1 MKACCIFCL
10 HCQGKNNGIHQLL
23 YDDSHN
29 KVFFQATQLFII
41 SFLYLQMMTAKS
53 NKLSL
58 FDFTMIVVSLVIGM
72 GIFRTPLNVA
82 QASPNTFLFFAAWI
96 AGGLV
101 ALCGALTYAEIGS
114 RLPVTGGYYKV
125 FSYAYHPS
133 IAFAI
138 NCVILVSNAASLAA
152 VALVG
157 GEYITGIFIPLSKD
171 VAWTSVAANSSYIQ
185 TIHIIIAITA
195 IVIFYGVNLAGLK
208 MSAKTQNVLTVIKII
223 LILLLIAPLFFA
235 TNDST
240 LQPFNSGIS
249 PTLREYIKAF
259 GIGLVAVSFTYGGY
273 QQTINFGAEVDQ
285 PAKNIPR
292 GIFFGIAIIIL
303 LYLTI
308 NYAYV
313 KVIGFETLQH
323 SKNIAAIMASKI
335 FGINA
340 ERILSGFLFLSVLA
354 YVNVLLMSNPRVMY
368 AMSEDNIL
376 PPVFKKRN
384 PVTEVLTV
392 SLSVFTAVCIII
404 IFWAK
409 EFDKI
414 LSFTIFLD
422 CFGMILSAATIF
434 ILRKKTKHL
443 DDTGIYKMKLFP
455 LMPIVFIAA
464 YVFVAISIT
473 LDYEKNGYAA
483 LIGISVMAVFT
494 GLYFLLAQ
502 LKKNKS

>member
-1 MKACCIFCL
+1 MP
-10 HCQGKNNGIHQLL
+10 
-23 YDDSHN
+23 
-29 KVFFQATQLFII
+29 
-41 SFLYLQMMTAKS
+41 YLQSMTARS

-72 GIFRTPLNVA
+72 GIFRTPANVA
-82 QASPNTFLFFAAWI
+82 KASPDTFLFFMAWI

-157 GEYITGIFIPLSKD
+157 GEYITGIFLPLSKD
-171 VAWTSVAANSSYIQ
+171 AAWMKEAANAAYIQ
-185 TIHIIIAITA
+185 TIHITIAIVA
-195 IVIFYGVNLAGLK
+195 IIIFYAVNLAGLK
-208 MSAKTQNVLTVIKII
+208 LSAKTQNVLTVIKII

-235 TNDST
+235 GNDT
-240 LQPFNSGIS
+240 APGIISNTS

-273 QQTINFGAEVDQ
+273 QQTINFGAEVER
-285 PAKNIPR
+285 PARNVPR
-292 GIFFGIAIIIL
+292 GIFLGIAVIIT

-308 NYAYV
+308 NYAYI
-313 KVIGFETLQH
+313 KVIGFDTLHQPETT
-323 SKNIAAIMASKI
+323 NIAAIMASKI
-335 FGINA
+335 FGVNA
-340 ERILSGFLFLSVLA
+340 ERVLSGFLFLSVLA

-384 PVTEVLTV
+384 SKTDVLTV
-392 SLSVFTAVCIII
+392 SLSVFAMICIII

-409 EFDKI
+409 AFDKI

-434 ILRKKTKHL
+434 ILRKKTRHL

-455 LMPIVFIAA
+455 LLPLIFIAA
-464 YVFVAISIT
+464 YVFVAISIIM
-473 LDYEKNGYAA
+473 DYKNNDNAA
-483 LIGISVMAVFT
+483 LTGVIVMAVFT
-494 GLYFLLAQ
+494 LLYFLLGA
-502 LKKNKS
+502 LKKKQ

>member
-1 MKACCIFCL
+1 
-10 HCQGKNNGIHQLL
+10 
-23 YDDSHN
+23 
-29 KVFFQATQLFII
+29 
-41 SFLYLQMMTAKS
+41 MTAKS
-53 NKLSL
+53 NKLNL

-72 GIFRTPLNVA
+72 GIFRTPANVA
-82 QASPNTFLFFAAWI
+82 KASPDTFLFFITWI

-138 NCVILVSNAASLAA
+138 NCVILVSNAASLAM

-157 GEYITGIFIPLSKD
+157 GEYITAIFIPLSKD
-171 VAWTSVAANSSYIQ
+171 YVWIKVAANASYIQ

-195 IVIFYGVNLAGLK
+195 IVIFYAVNLAGLK

-223 LILLLIAPLFFA
+223 LILLLIAPLFFSDN
-235 TNDST
+235 TTTPSVINT
-240 LQPFNSGIS
+240 VS
-249 PTLREYIKAF
+249 PTFKEYIKAF

-273 QQTINFGAEVDQ
+273 QQTINFGAEVER
-285 PAKNIPR
+285 PARNVPR
-292 GIFFGIAIIIL
+292 GIFFGIATIII

-308 NYAYV
+308 NYAYI
-313 KVIGFETLQH
+313 KVIGFDTLHQPETT
-323 SKNIAAIMASKI
+323 NIATLMASKI
-335 FGINA
+335 FGVNA
-340 ERILSGFLFLSVLA
+340 ERILSAFLFLSVLA

-368 AMSEDNIL
+368 AMSEDSIL
-376 PPVFKKRN
+376 PPVFKQRN
-384 PVTEVLTV
+384 SKTDVLTV
-392 SLSVFTAVCIII
+392 SLSVFAVLCIII

-409 EFDKI
+409 KFDKI

-434 ILRKKTKHL
+434 ILRKKTQHL
-443 DDTGIYKMKLFP
+443 DNTGIYKMKLFP
-455 LMPIVFIAA
+455 VLPLIFMAA
-464 YVFVAISIT
+464 YIFVAISIAM
-473 LDYEKNGYAA
+473 DYKNNDYAA
-483 LIGISVMAVFT
+483 LTGITVMAVFT

-502 LKKNKS
+502 LKKKP

>member
-1 MKACCIFCL
+1 
-10 HCQGKNNGIHQLL
+10 
-23 YDDSHN
+23 
-29 KVFFQATQLFII
+29 
-41 SFLYLQMMTAKS
+41 MTAKS
-53 NKLSL
+53 NKLNL

-82 QASPNTFLFFAAWI
+82 QASPDTFLFFAAWI
-96 AGGLV
+96 AGGIV

-157 GEYITGIFIPLSKD
+157 GEYITGIFIPLSKE
-171 VAWTSVAANSSYIQ
+171 VEWLKVAANNSYIQ
-185 TIHIIIAITA
+185 TIHILIAITA
-195 IVIFYGVNLAGLK
+195 ILIFYGVNLAGLK
-208 MSAKTQNVLTVIKII
+208 MSAKTQNILTVIKII
-223 LILLLIAPLFFA
+223 LILLLIAPLFFVNNHA
-235 TNDST
+235 AI
-240 LQPFNSGIS
+240 QPISNSAIT

-273 QQTINFGAEVDQ
+273 QQTINFGAEVDT
-285 PAKNIPR
+285 PAKNVPR
-292 GIFFGIAIIIL
+292 GIFFGITIIIL

-308 NYAYV
+308 NYAYI

-335 FGINA
+335 FGVNA

-384 PVTEVLTV
+384 PKTDVLTV
-392 SLSVFTAVCIII
+392 SLSVFAAICIII

-434 ILRKKTKHL
+434 ILRRKTKHL
-443 DDTGIYKMKLFP
+443 DGTGIYKMKLFP
-455 LMPIVFIAA
+455 LMPILFMIA
-464 YVFVAISIT
+464 YIFVAISIT

-483 LIGISVMAVFT
+483 LTGLTVMAVFT

-502 LKKNKS
+502 IKKK

>member
-1 MKACCIFCL
+1 
-10 HCQGKNNGIHQLL
+10 
-23 YDDSHN
+23 
-29 KVFFQATQLFII
+29 
-41 SFLYLQMMTAKS
+41 MTPKS
-53 NKLSL
+53 KLSL
-58 FDFTMIVVSLVIGM
+58 FDFTMIVVTLVIGM

-82 QASPNTFLFFAAWI
+82 KASPDSFLFFAAWI
-96 AGGLV
+96 VGGLV

-138 NCVILVSNAASLAA
+138 NCVILVSNAASLAG

-171 VAWTSVAANSSYIQ
+171 VEWMKVVANAGYIQ
-185 TIHIIIAITA
+185 TIHIVIAIFA
-195 IVIFYGVNLAGLK
+195 ILIFYGVNLLGLK
-208 MSAKTQNVLTVIKII
+208 MSAKTQNILAIIKII

-235 TNDST
+235 DNAATQQIQHSIVN
-240 LQPFNSGIS
+240 

-273 QQTINFGAEVDQ
+273 QQTINFGAEVNQ

-292 GIFFGIAIIIL
+292 GIFLGISIIIL

-308 NYAYV
+308 NYAYI
-313 KVIGFETLQH
+313 KVIGFETLKQ
-323 SKNIAAIMASKI
+323 SQNIAAIMASKV
-335 FGINA
+335 FGVNA

-368 AMSEDNIL
+368 AMSEDKIL
-376 PPVFKKRN
+376 PPVFKRRN
-384 PVTEVLTV
+384 HKTDVLTV
-392 SLSVFTAVCIII
+392 SLSAFAAVCIII

-414 LSFTIFLD
+414 LTFSIFLD
-422 CFGMILSAATIF
+422 CFGMVLSAATIF

-455 LMPIVFIAA
+455 LLPVIFILA
-464 YVFVAISIT
+464 YSFVAISIT
-473 LDYEKNGYAA
+473 LDYKTNDYAA
-483 LIGISVMAVFT
+483 LTGLGVMAVFIA
-494 GLYFLLAQ
+494 LYFLLQ
-502 LKKNKS
+502 GLKKNK

>member
-1 MKACCIFCL
+1 
-10 HCQGKNNGIHQLL
+10 
-23 YDDSHN
+23 
-29 KVFFQATQLFII
+29 
-41 SFLYLQMMTAKS
+41 MTAKS
-53 NKLSL
+53 NKLNL

-72 GIFRTPLNVA
+72 GIFRTPANVA
-82 QASPNTFLFFAAWI
+82 KASPDTFMFFAAWI

-133 IAFAI
+133 VAFAI

-171 VAWTSVAANSSYIQ
+171 AEWIKVATNASYIQ
-185 TIHIIIAITA
+185 SIHIIIAIVA
-195 IVIFYGVNLAGLK
+195 IIIFYGVNLAGLK
-208 MSAKTQNVLTVIKII
+208 MSARAQNILTVIKII
-223 LILLLIAPLFFA
+223 LILLLITPLFFA
-235 TNDST
+235 DNSAVANHITHST
-240 LQPFNSGIS
+240 LS
-249 PTLREYIKAF
+249 PTFTEYIKAF

-273 QQTINFGAEVDQ
+273 QQTINFGAEVDHA
-285 PAKNIPR
+285 AKNVPR
-292 GIFFGIAIIIL
+292 GIFFGIAIIVS

-308 NYAYV
+308 NYAYI
-313 KVIGFETLQH
+313 KVIGFETLHQPET
-323 SKNIAAIMASKI
+323 KNIAAIMASKI

-340 ERILSGFLFLSVLA
+340 ERVLSGFLFLSVLA
-354 YVNVLLMSNPRVMY
+354 YVNVLLMSNPRVMF

-376 PPVFKKRN
+376 PPIFKKRN
-384 PVTEVLTV
+384 PKTDVLTV
-392 SLSVFTAVCIII
+392 SLSVFAAICILI

-409 EFDKI
+409 EFDTI

-422 CFGMILSAATIF
+422 CSGMILSAATIF

-455 LMPIVFIAA
+455 LMPVIFIIA
-464 YVFVAISIT
+464 YTFVAISII
-473 LDYEKNGYAA
+473 LDYKNNGYAA
-483 LIGISVMAVFT
+483 AIGLSVMAAFT

-502 LKKNKS
+502 LKKDKI

>member
-1 MKACCIFCL
+1 
-10 HCQGKNNGIHQLL
+10 
-23 YDDSHN
+23 
-29 KVFFQATQLFII
+29 
-41 SFLYLQMMTAKS
+41 MTPKS
-53 NKLSL
+53 KLSL
-58 FDFTMIVVSLVIGM
+58 FDFTMIVVTLVIGM

-82 QASPNTFLFFAAWI
+82 KASPDSFLFFAAWI
-96 AGGLV
+96 VGGLV

-138 NCVILVSNAASLAA
+138 NCVILVSNAASLAG

-171 VAWTSVAANSSYIQ
+171 VEWMKVVANAGYIQ
-185 TIHIIIAITA
+185 TIHIFIAIFA
-195 IVIFYGVNLAGLK
+195 ILIFYGVNLLGLK
-208 MSAKTQNVLTVIKII
+208 MSAKTQNILAIIKII
-223 LILLLIAPLFFA
+223 LILLLIAPLFFVDNAA
-235 TNDST
+235 T
-240 LQPFNSGIS
+240 QQIQNSIVN

-273 QQTINFGAEVDQ
+273 QQTINFGAEVNQ

-292 GIFFGIAIIIL
+292 GIFLGISIIIL

-308 NYAYV
+308 NYAYI
-313 KVIGFETLQH
+313 KVIGFETLKQ
-323 SKNIAAIMASKI
+323 SQNIAAIMASKV
-335 FGINA
+335 FGVNA

-368 AMSEDNIL
+368 AMSEDKIL
-376 PPVFKKRN
+376 PPVFKRRN
-384 PVTEVLTV
+384 HKTDVLTV
-392 SLSVFTAVCIII
+392 SLSAFAAVCIII

-414 LSFTIFLD
+414 LTFSIFLD
-422 CFGMILSAATIF
+422 CFGMVLSAATIF

-455 LMPIVFIAA
+455 LLPVIFILA
-464 YVFVAISIT
+464 YSFVAISIT
-473 LDYEKNGYAA
+473 LDYKTNDYAA
-483 LIGISVMAVFT
+483 LTGLGVMAVFIA
-494 GLYFLLAQ
+494 LYFLLQ
-502 LKKNKS
+502 GLKKNK